1 MMNII
6 GIDIGSEVSSV
17 CVRGINGQIRRE
29 ERMLT
34 QVSKLKKLIK
44 EVPRPRQVVFEEGT
58 QAAWLWSELE
68 CVCDD
73 VLVCDP
79 RQSSKL
85 AGQFKS
91 DKNDARNLSRL
102 AHAKLLSRVWHG
114 GKELQALKEAVR
126 AYQNLTEQSTRLKNQ
141 IRAVFRGRGIR
152 VGQKAYGATI
162 RAKVVKELPLPVQRE
177 RIMSLGAVLDV
188 VAEQRGK
195 ALKIMVQQA
204 RKNKMYKSLRRIDGI
219 GPIFSAMFIAEVGDP
234 RRFRTRQQLWSY
246 AGLAV
251 TTYESSEFELR
262 GDCTVR
268 KTRAVKTRGLVRS
281 YNRTLKGMFKQAAL
295 TLSRTKWKAQ
305 FMTLLGRS
313 KNANNALLTLARKH
327 SSVMLHI
334 AKTGEK
340 YDLAK
345 VFKAQQVP
353 LKEV

>member
-1 MMNII
+1 MNVI

-17 CVRGINGQIRRE
+17 CVRGVNGQIRRE
-29 ERMLT
+29 ECIAT
-34 QVSKLKKLIK
+34 KISKLKQLIK
-44 EVPRPRQVVFEEGT
+44 EIPRPRQVVFEEGT

-68 CVCDD
+68 CICDD

-85 AGQFKS
+85 VGQFKN

-141 IRAVFRGRGIR
+141 IKAVFRGRGIKA
-152 VGQKAYGATI
+152 GQNAYSPAS
-162 RAKVVKELPLPVQRE
+162 RAEIVTDLPLTVQRE
-177 RIMSLGAVLDV
+177 RVMSLGVVLDV
-188 VAEQRGK
+188 VTQQRSK
-195 ALKIMVQQA
+195 ALQSLVQQA

-219 GPIFSAMFIAEVGDP
+219 GPIFSAMFIAEIGEP
-234 RRFRTRQQLWSY
+234 QRFRTREQLWSY
-246 AGLAV
+246 SGLAV
-251 TTYESSEFELR
+251 MTYESSEFELS
-262 GDCTVR
+262 GDRTVR

-281 YNRTLKGMFKQAAL
+281 YNRTLKGVFKQVAL
-295 TLSRTKWKAQ
+295 TLSRTKWKTQ
-305 FMTLLGRS
+305 YMVLLERS

-327 SSVMLHI
+327 ASVMLHI

-340 YDLAK
+340 YDIAK
-345 VFKAQQVP
+345 VFKAQQVSP
-353 LKEV
+353 KE